1 MNRIYALLYSMLYT
15 YYILLLRD
23 IIYVRSREIIPLII
37 FNNDIKT
44 HDGL

>member
-1 MNRIYALLYSMLYT
+1 MHYTPCCIRI
-15 YYILLLRD
+15 ILLLRD